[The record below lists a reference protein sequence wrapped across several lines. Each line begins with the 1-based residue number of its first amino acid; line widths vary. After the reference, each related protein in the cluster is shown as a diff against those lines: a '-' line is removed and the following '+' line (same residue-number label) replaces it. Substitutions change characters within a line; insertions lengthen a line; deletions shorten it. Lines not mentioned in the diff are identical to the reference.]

1 MTLTRAQF
9 AAAVRADEKW
19 VENTAR
25 TLGRRLEYT
34 PAEARW
40 LGMVRLVTRDLAI
53 PITRAAELAD
63 DALRQPPETRALPLA
78 VSDEGAAS
86 LMIDLARYHSTFAAA
101 LSAALNHGGPR
112 RRGRR
117 APAKSSRVRESVAGA
132 RAYGVDVS
140 LLREALARSPAERL
154 ARLDANAAF
163 LSALRPV
170 PHESP
175 RPAPRRSRGRKPP
188 K

>member
-1 MTLTRAQF
+1 MTLTRSQF

-19 VENTAR
+19 VENIAR
-25 TLGRRLEYT
+25 ALGRRLAYT

-40 LGMVRLVTRDLAI
+40 LGMVRLLARDLGVPVAL
-53 PITRAAELAD
+53 AAELAD
-63 DALRQPPETRALPLA
+63 DALRQPPETRALRLA
-78 VSDEGAAS
+78 TSDDGAAS
-86 LMIDLARYHSTFAAA
+86 LVIDLARYHSTFAAA

-112 RRGRR
+112 RRGRP
-117 APAKSSRVRESVAGA
+117 APSRGA
-132 RAYGVDVS
+132 RGRGAIARARVYGVDVS

-170 PHESP
+170 PNGSS
-175 RPAPRRSRGRKPP
+175 RPRSRRATRRRPQG
-188 K
+188 